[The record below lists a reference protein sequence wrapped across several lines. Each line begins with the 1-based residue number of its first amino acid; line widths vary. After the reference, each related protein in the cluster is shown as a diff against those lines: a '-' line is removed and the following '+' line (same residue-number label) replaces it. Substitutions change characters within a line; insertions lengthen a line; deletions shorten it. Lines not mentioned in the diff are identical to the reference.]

1 MIPFLTQRF
10 TQIRAQK
17 TLSAEVAVHK
27 KTDIGGGDDHG
38 RAEGK
43 KGDVSGVGEKDAELE
58 EREEFDDYLELVIQ
72 FGYV

>member
-1 MIPFLTQRF
+1 M
-10 TQIRAQK
+10 
-17 TLSAEVAVHK
+17 VAVHK

-43 KGDVSGVGEKDAELE
+43 KGDVSGVGEKAELE

-72 FGYV
+72 FRYVSPAPHPKPS